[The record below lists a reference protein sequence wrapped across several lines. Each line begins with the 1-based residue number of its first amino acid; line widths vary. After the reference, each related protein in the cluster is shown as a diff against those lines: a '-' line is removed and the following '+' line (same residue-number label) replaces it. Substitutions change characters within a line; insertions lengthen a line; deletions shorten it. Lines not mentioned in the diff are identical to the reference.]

1 MGRTSLVEDSLLSP
15 ETFKGAKEVAASLEG
30 SFALPGQQES
40 WVSLGLPGYL
50 AGTVTAG
57 GRRQVMF
64 TLQRLELPKGFN
76 QSFES
81 APGFEPQITTRAAYL
96 TCTSQVP
103 WLFPPTVLPAESQ
116 LARGSFSQGLLGALG
131 LFPLSPSLPS
141 VNPIPMSPGLHHT
154 QSLLPSVW
162 PVFPPAQILFRRRD
176 SSASPIKSGWL
187 VLAH

>member
-1 MGRTSLVEDSLLSP
+1 MGRTSLVEDSLLSL

-131 LFPLSPSLPS
+131 LFPLESITTIS
-141 VNPIPMSPGLHHT
+141 
-154 QSLLPSVW
+154 
-162 PVFPPAQILFRRRD
+162 
-176 SSASPIKSGWL
+176 
-187 VLAH
+187 